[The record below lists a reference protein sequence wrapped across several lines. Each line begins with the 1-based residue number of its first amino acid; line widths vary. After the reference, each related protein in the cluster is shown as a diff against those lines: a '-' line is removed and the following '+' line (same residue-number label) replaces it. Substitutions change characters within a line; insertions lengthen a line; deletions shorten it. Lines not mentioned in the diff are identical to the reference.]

1 MEQPEGTG
9 YAPPETADEAAAP
22 EPAEPTPNN
31 PPWGVWSAIAV
42 WAASIMLII
51 FLPNL
56 ALLPYLAGQ
65 ENLDLQ
71 NEAQLREFADTDRIA
86 VILRI
91 AALIPAHLLTLLMG
105 WAVVTRFKKF
115 SFRKTLGWV
124 NNLRWWNYCIMLGGL
139 YIAAAIVGY
148 FLPEQEN
155 EMLRI
160 LQSSRTAAYTVAFL
174 ATFTA
179 PLVEEL
185 IYRGILFSALQR
197 AAGVVWAVLIVTLL
211 FAGIHFAEYW
221 GSPGTIVMI
230 CFLSLML
237 TMVRYKTNNLLPCI
251 ILHTLINGIQC
262 LVLVLSPLFSQPAP
276 EETPPAAAAIL
287 HLLK

>member
-1 MEQPEGTG
+1 MEQTEETG
-9 YAPPETADEAAAP
+9 YAPPELADETTAVA
-22 EPAEPTPNN
+22 PAEPTPNN
-31 PPWGVWSAIAV
+31 PPWGVWSAIAA

-51 FLPNL
+51 LLPNL
-56 ALLPYLAGQ
+56 ALLPYLFGQ
-65 ENLDLQ
+65 DNLDLK

-86 VILRI
+86 VILRV

-105 WAVVTRFKKF
+105 WAVVTRFSKF

-124 NNLRWWNYCIMLGGL
+124 NNLRWWNYCILLGGV
-139 YIAAAIVGY
+139 YITAAIVAY

-155 EMLRI
+155 DMIRI

-179 PLVEEL
+179 PLVEEV

-211 FAGIHFAEYW
+211 FAGVHFAEYW

-230 CFLSLML
+230 CCLSLIL
-237 TMVRYKTNNLLPCI
+237 TMVRYKTNNLLPCV
-251 ILHTLINGIQC
+251 ILHTLINGLQSIA
-262 LVLVLSPLFSQPAP
+262 LIVERSPRPAP
-276 EETPPAAAAIL
+276 EEAVPAAVSAII